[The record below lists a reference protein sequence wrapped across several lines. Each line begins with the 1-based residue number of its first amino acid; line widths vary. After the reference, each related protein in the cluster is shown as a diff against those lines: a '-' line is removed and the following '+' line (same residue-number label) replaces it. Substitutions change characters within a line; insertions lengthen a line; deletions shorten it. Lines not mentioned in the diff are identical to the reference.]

1 MRLHSA
7 ADWVGSRPR
16 RPGASCAWSTSSRS
30 LLRTRRLSARS
41 HPPKARHRFEGWWKR
56 PTGCTLR
63 QLVAVATIKPEEQ
76 VMVIG
81 SSAAMPVAG
90 ALGLFAIVI
99 VGFLRAMLKGV

>member
-1 MRLHSA
+1 MRLYSVA
-7 ADWVGSRPR
+7 GLGRVT
-16 RPGASCAWSTSSRS
+16 STPSGRE
-30 LLRTRRLSARS
+30 LRVVDVVPVAPPHPSLSARS
-41 HPPKARHRFEGWWKR
+41 HPPKARHRFEGWWRR